1 MKNKR
6 FSLILLV
13 SIIVISFFLLLR
25 NINVRGTEPP
35 SSIKIDIPDY
45 TVERVG
51 GFDYV
56 EIPGGDTLL
65 EDGKPRVPY
74 YIKKIN
80 YDQIYRVQDVT
91 LKVKDGL
98 ITAKDLKL
106 PIVSMLPDSSSFNMT
121 EQELANE
128 WFPGNDY
135 DWQITENPDN
145 TTTLILNI
153 YPFFYNASTTEAK
166 FYKKYEFEIKF
177 ITSTVSITGLY
188 KEKDLYDLGE
198 TVKLNVLLNNSDDA
212 KDVYI
217 NTLVR
222 VGAAPDIIDSLQL
235 MSIKGLK
242 GDGLVTQ
249 KWDTN
254 GFKTSNYILETSI
267 IDTSNNILDK
277 EEIAVKIGKTLIEVK
292 SFSVSPKKFQLGEDL
307 DITLSFKNAG
317 SGNVS
322 GTCIFKV
329 ISDNDVKKELRHAFN
344 DLKRDASL
352 TISDKWST
360 VEAEKGKTYSVIG
373 YIIYESQSTE
383 IKRELVSTNSP
394 PSANF
399 TISPEKVFA
408 QKDITFDASSSFDPD
423 GSIESFKW
431 DFGDGAIAESEVVIH
446 RFLQEGDYDVTLT
459 VVNNVGLTSTITK
472 KVIVSKALNIPNK
485 PLNLFASESSST
497 EIKLSWTDNSD
508 NEDGFKLERKVLGGS
523 FTEIKTLA
531 ANSTI
536 YTDTGLTPNTTY
548 YYRVRAYN
556 TAGDSD
562 YSNEASA
569 MTMKAVEKIIIRLY
583 IDKKAYYV
591 NDIEK
596 EMDVAPI
603 IYEERTLLPIR
614 YVAEALGAE
623 VSWNDSE
630 KKVIITFKDITIELW
645 IGKNSAKVNGAY
657 KFIDPENPKVTPI
670 IIPPGRTMLPIR
682 FIAENMGCKVDWD
695 ANLRE
700 VKVTYPAE

>member
-25 NINVRGTEPP
+25 NISVGGTEPP
-35 SSIKIDIPDY
+35 SFIKIDIPDY
-45 TVERVG
+45 TVERVEG
-51 GFDYV
+51 LDYV
-56 EIPGGDTLL
+56 EIPGGDVIL

-74 YIKKIN
+74 YFRKIN
-80 YDQIYRVQDVT
+80 YDSIYRVQDVI
-91 LKVKDGL
+91 LKIKDGL
-98 ITAKDLKL
+98 ITAKDLML

-128 WFPGNDY
+128 WFPEKDY
-135 DWQITENPDN
+135 DWQITENPDD

-188 KEKDLYDLGE
+188 EEKDFYDLGE

-212 KDVYI
+212 HDVYI
-217 NTLVR
+217 NTIVR
-222 VGAAPDIIDSLQL
+222 KSAAPEVVDSLQL
-235 MSIKGLK
+235 MSIKSLT

-249 KWDTN
+249 EWDTK
-254 GFKTSNYILETSI
+254 GFYTGEYIFETSCL
-267 IDTSNNILDK
+267 DTSNNILDK
-277 EEIAVKIGKTLIEVK
+277 EETAVKIGKTLIEIK
-292 SFSVSPKKFQLGEDL
+292 NFSVSPKKFQIGEDL
-307 DITLSFKNAG
+307 VISMAFKNAG

-329 ISDNDVKKELRHAFN
+329 ISDDVVKKELRHDFN
-344 DLKRDASL
+344 DFKKDGSL

-360 VEAEKGKTYSVIG
+360 VEAERGKTYSVIG

-383 IKRELVSTNSP
+383 VKREYISTNSP
-394 PSANF
+394 PFANF
-399 TISPEKVFA
+399 TITPEKVSA
-408 QKDITFDASSSFDPD
+408 QKDITFDASNSTDSD
-423 GSIESFKW
+423 GEIVKYEWNFGKGEIE
-431 DFGDGAIAESEVVIH
+431 GDKVIIH
-446 RFLQEGDYDVTLT
+446 RFNKAGSYDVTLKVT
-459 VVNNVGLTSTITK
+459 DNEGSSGNITKTIT
-472 KVIVSKALNIPNK
+472 VSEKIP
-485 PLNLFASESSST
+485 EVQRI
-497 EIKLSWTDNSD
+497 EIKLYI
-508 NEDGFKLERKVLGGS
+508 GS
-523 FTEIKTLA
+523 KKYYI
-531 ANSTI
+531 N
-536 YTDTGLTPNTTY
+536 GL
-548 YYRVRAYN
+548 
-556 TAGDSD
+556 
-562 YSNEASA
+562 
-569 MTMKAVEKIIIRLY
+569 
-583 IDKKAYYV
+583 
-591 NDIEK
+591 EK

-623 VSWNDSE
+623 VSWNESE
-630 KKVIITFKDITIELW
+630 QKVTITFKDIVIELW
-645 IGKNSAKVNGAY
+645 ISKNNAKVNGVY

-682 FIAENMGCKVDWD
+682 FIAENLGCKVDWN